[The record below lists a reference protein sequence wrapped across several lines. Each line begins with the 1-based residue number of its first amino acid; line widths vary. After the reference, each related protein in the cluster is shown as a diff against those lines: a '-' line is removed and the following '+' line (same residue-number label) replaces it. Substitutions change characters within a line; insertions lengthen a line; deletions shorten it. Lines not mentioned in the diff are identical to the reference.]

1 MASVNLGG
9 GGGDTSNSP
18 TDAYGNGTRQY
29 NLAAGTRT
37 AVTTS
42 SSAAVAIGTLGSS
55 REVLL
60 ISSTRC
66 FLRFGASDVTAASAT
81 DANVLP
87 LPADTLF
94 TMRVPR
100 DVTHFTVV
108 RSTADGFLHCIPVV

>member
-9 GGGDTSNSP
+9 GGGDTTSSP
-18 TDAYGNGTRQY
+18 TDAYGSGTRQY

-37 AVTTS
+37 AITTT

-55 REVLL
+55 REILL
-60 ISSTRC
+60 IPSTRC
-66 FLRFGASDVTAASAT
+66 FIRFGTASVTAASAT

-87 LPADTLF
+87 LPADALF
-94 TMRVPR
+94 TLRVPR
-100 DVTHFTVV
+100 DVTHFTVI

>member
-37 AVTTS
+37 AVTAS

-55 REVLL
+55 REILL

-66 FLRFGASDVTAASAT
+66 FIRFGTASVTAASAT
-81 DANVLP
+81 DATVLP
-87 LPADTLF
+87 LPADAMFTL
-94 TMRVPR
+94 RVPS